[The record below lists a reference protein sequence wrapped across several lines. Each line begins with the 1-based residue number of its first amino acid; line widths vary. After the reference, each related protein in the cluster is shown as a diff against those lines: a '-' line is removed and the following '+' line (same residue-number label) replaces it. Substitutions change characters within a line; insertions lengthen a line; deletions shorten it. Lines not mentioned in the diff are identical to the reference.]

1 MRKVLS
7 DARRAGCRVG
17 AAALTLIAS
26 AALAQ
31 IVSPPPDADPR
42 AALVAQAIAF
52 EHGEGVPKDPLLAA
66 ALYCEAARAGDPE
79 AQYALGWMYAN
90 GRGVARDDDSA
101 RAMFVL
107 AARAG
112 HQYAQRML
120 GSDDAP
126 GKLPAC
132 MEELDPIVMLPVP
145 DEDPLAE
152 LLFRHQ
158 TIARLVSSVA
168 PRYGIDPRLALS
180 VIAVESNFEP
190 RARSLKDARGL
201 MQLIPETAARFNVKN
216 PFDVHDNV
224 RGGLT
229 YLRWLLAYYQGR
241 VELAAAAY
249 NAGEATVDRYRGIP
263 PYPETRDYVKRVL
276 RLFRR
281 ESHPYDARV
290 VSPSPML
297 ARVARPM

>member
-1 MRKVLS
+1 MRKVPS
-7 DARRAGCRVG
+7 DARRAGRLAG
-17 AAALTLIAS
+17 AATLSLLAS
-26 AALAQ
+26 AAFAQ
-31 IVSPPPDADPR
+31 IVSPSPAADPR
-42 AALVAQAIAF
+42 SALVAQAIAF

-90 GRGVARDDDSA
+90 GRGVPRDDDSA
-101 RAMFVL
+101 RAMFAL

-158 TIARLVSSVA
+158 TIARLVSRVA

-229 YLRWLLAYYQGR
+229 YLRWLLAYYEGR

-297 ARVARPM
+297 GRVARPM